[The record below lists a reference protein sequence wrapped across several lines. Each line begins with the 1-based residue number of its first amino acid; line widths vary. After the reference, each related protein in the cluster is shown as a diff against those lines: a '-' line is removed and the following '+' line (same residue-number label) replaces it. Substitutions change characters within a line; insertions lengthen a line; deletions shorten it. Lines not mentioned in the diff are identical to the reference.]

1 MTRQEAFHNF
11 STATYTLSHMQ
22 TPTMY
27 TFVLITDAPPSRG
40 DKGPL
45 SMLAGTN
52 PIPGTNGMTLRGVL
66 RELWRGPWIQHGTR
80 HPLADATERVSYTS
94 DDAMP
99 VPRSHGIENAAL
111 RESIEQGTWSAEL
124 MKSIIP
130 VQTSPVSRIEDRQST
145 SYE

>member
-1 MTRQEAFHNF
+1 
-11 STATYTLSHMQ
+11 
-22 TPTMY
+22 
-27 TFVLITDAPPSRG
+27 
-40 DKGPL
+40 
-45 SMLAGTN
+45 
-52 PIPGTNGMTLRGVL
+52 MTLRGVL